1 MHLLTREGYALHALP
16 FGITLNHD
24 VGASSLALL
33 AAPYTYYWHAAF
45 NLSRLH
51 PSGGAIAGGTRLT
64 LYLTDPTLLV
74 DLGGEAHGIFCRFS
88 FSQRSPTTAAALR
101 TEVVVPGALVEC
113 GGAEVCGG
121 GGAAIGCEAPAHP
134 CRAACSLTAGVEATI
149 NGQDYSD
156 SGAVYAYYD
165 HELHAVHRAH
175 PRGGPQGGGTQLT
188 LRGAAFARGPGPAAC
203 RFGDGALALEAAATV
218 INDSALNCSVPP
230 LELSAHSCAA
240 CATADCWQPPRCRAP
255 GAATSVLASPLSVAV
270 EVSLDGGL
278 TYSRSGVGYAFFDD
292 RLVRVRALTPAG
304 GPRRGGTRV
313 ALRAD
318 GLRDLGGLRCLFD
331 GEVPSEIRDVSREPS
346 CTAPPD
352 SPAGWDAAS
361 RSVAVGVTLNG
372 ELNGAS
378 VDGAPAFTYYDPDLL
393 RIAVMHP
400 RGGPAAGGTV
410 LHLSLADDALLVDL
424 GGEAHGL
431 LCRFDGT
438 ALRRVVVDAA
448 GTPASEL
455 ARVPVWSTASSPGGV
470 WRSEHVEPWSVVVSA
485 SVADCAGRRE
495 CGGGG
500 RALRCVA
507 PEYAGGA
514 FRDGMASL
522 ALSVSIDG
530 QSFSVAANFTA
541 FDADSWRPR
550 AFAPRG
556 GPVEGGTSVAFALP
570 PAVAGLGDVRCRFGE
585 YKGHVRLADAT
596 VSGAGEVRCATPP
609 ARAVGRVVPAVTL
622 NGQQYEGTAP
632 HAAAFEYFAV
642 ASRTPVPFP
651 STATEMARPLAVRRV
666 TPSGGPSLGGT
677 LVTVGGTGFRAGLG
691 ALTCLFGANETSQAT
706 PSETEVTFRSE
717 TEVTCA
723 SPPRTGLAAA
733 SEQAVAL
740 EVTLNGELE
749 GAAVT
754 ADATLFTYYAP
765 DAFVISSIYPR
776 GGALAGGLR
785 VTLYGVGFGDL
796 KHGTGTFCQFGSAA
810 LAPARPATP
819 PAGGGEALECT
830 SPRANLSLADAPAI
844 APGAEG
850 HQTSRTPDALRQARA
865 PTPAAG
871 APAGT
876 FVVPLR
882 ATRNGDVAA
891 LSNAVE
897 FTYSP
902 GDDADAHECAGV
914 NEAGFS

>member
-1 MHLLTREGYALHALP
+1 MHWFSPAIGDPFFNCAWFFHNDPGCKIYRCSDFGHCEACLKTCGRCDTPALPPDAPAAPPAPPYLPGEGPPLPPPSPGQPTVYFAGEGDPPEGYVTHRGVEGAPSATQTRRCRPRRRPCRRRRAHRRPRRRPCRRRPCRRRRAYAATRRPAAAANEEFPALAASAANTAAALAAATVAAAALAAAALAAALAAAVPASQPTARAAAALATAVAATRASVAAAAFAAALTAAVAASTVAAAVSAHRRHALLTREGYALHALP
-16 FGITLNHD
+16 FGGRRSTTTS
-24 VGASSLALL
+24 APAPSALL

-188 LRGAAFARGPGPAAC
+188 LRGAAFARGPGPAVC

-218 INDSALNCSVPP
+218 LNDSALNCSVPP

-352 SPAGWDAAS
+352 SPAGWGAAS

-393 RIAVMHP
+393 RIAAMHP

-455 ARVPVWSTASSPGGV
+455 ASVPVWSTASSPGGV
-470 WRSEHVEPWSVVVSA
+470 WRSSTSSRGA
-485 SVADCAGRRE
+485 S
-495 CGGGG
+495 
-500 RALRCVA
+500 
-507 PEYAGGA
+507 
-514 FRDGMASL
+514 S
-522 ALSVSIDG
+522 
-530 QSFSVAANFTA
+530 
-541 FDADSWRPR
+541 
-550 AFAPRG
+550 
-556 GPVEGGTSVAFALP
+556 
-570 PAVAGLGDVRCRFGE
+570 
-585 YKGHVRLADAT
+585 
-596 VSGAGEVRCATPP
+596 
-609 ARAVGRVVPAVTL
+609 
-622 NGQQYEGTAP
+622 
-632 HAAAFEYFAV
+632 
-642 ASRTPVPFP
+642 
-651 STATEMARPLAVRRV
+651 
-666 TPSGGPSLGGT
+666 
-677 LVTVGGTGFRAGLG
+677 
-691 ALTCLFGANETSQAT
+691 
-706 PSETEVTFRSE
+706 
-717 TEVTCA
+717 
-723 SPPRTGLAAA
+723 
-733 SEQAVAL
+733 
-740 EVTLNGELE
+740 
-749 GAAVT
+749 
-754 ADATLFTYYAP
+754 
-765 DAFVISSIYPR
+765 
-776 GGALAGGLR
+776 
-785 VTLYGVGFGDL
+785 
-796 KHGTGTFCQFGSAA
+796 
-810 LAPARPATP
+810 
-819 PAGGGEALECT
+819 
-830 SPRANLSLADAPAI
+830 
-844 APGAEG
+844 
-850 HQTSRTPDALRQARA
+850 
-865 PTPAAG
+865 
-871 APAGT
+871 
-876 FVVPLR
+876 
-882 ATRNGDVAA
+882 
-891 LSNAVE
+891 
-897 FTYSP
+897 
-902 GDDADAHECAGV
+902 
-914 NEAGFS
+914 

>member
-1 MHLLTREGYALHALP
+1 MPRAPARR
-16 FGITLNHD
+16 
-24 VGASSLALL
+24 
-33 AAPYTYYWHAAF
+33 AAGRRHAA
-45 NLSRLH
+45 
-51 PSGGAIAGGTRLT
+51 
-64 LYLTDPTLLV
+64 
-74 DLGGEAHGIFCRFS
+74 
-88 FSQRSPTTAAALR
+88 
-101 TEVVVPGALVEC
+101 
-113 GGAEVCGG
+113 
-121 GGAAIGCEAPAHP
+121 
-134 CRAACSLTAGVEATI
+134 
-149 NGQDYSD
+149 
-156 SGAVYAYYD
+156 
-165 HELHAVHRAH
+165 
-175 PRGGPQGGGTQLT
+175 T
-188 LRGAAFARGPGPAAC
+188 LRGAAFARGPGPAVC
-203 RFGDGALALEAAATV
+203 RFGDGALALEAAAAV
-218 INDSALNCSVPP
+218 LNDSALNCSVPP

-278 TYSRSGVGYAFFDD
+278 TYSRSGVGYSFFDD

-372 ELNGAS
+372 ELNGAA

-393 RIAVMHP
+393 RIAAMHP

-495 CGGGG
+495 CGGGR

-507 PEYAGGA
+507 PEYGGGA
-514 FRDGMASL
+514 FRDGMATL

-556 GPVEGGTSVAFALP
+556 GPVEGGTSVAFTLP
-570 PAVAGLGDVRCRFGE
+570 PAVADLGDVRCRFGE

-596 VSGAGEVRCATPP
+596 VSGAVEVRCATPP

-651 STATEMARPLAVRRV
+651 STAAEMARPLAVRRV

-677 LVTVGGTGFRAGLG
+677 LVTVGGTGVRAGLG
-691 ALTCLFGANETSQAT
+691 ALTCLFGANATSPA
-706 PSETEVTFRSE
+706 PFRSE

-723 SPPRTGLAAA
+723 SPPRSGLAAA

-819 PAGGGEALECT
+819 RRRRRPSSARARAPTSRCRRAGDRRAPRST
-830 SPRANLSLADAPAI
+830 RPRARPTRC
-844 APGAEG
+844 G
-850 HQTSRTPDALRQARA
+850 RRA

-871 APAGT
+871 APT
-876 FVVPLR
+876 RRFVVRSAPR
-882 ATRNGDVAA
+882 ATATSRR
-891 LSNAVE
+891 
-897 FTYSP
+897 SP
-902 GDDADAHECAGV
+902 TPSSSRITRATTRTRTSARR
-914 NEAGFS
+914 